1 MSGKKFT
8 LDGLKNNSSINIAE
22 SKPKPEPKEQPR
34 AAPAAEKPSRQQKK
48 RSTSK
53 KREPGRPTEPEKKP
67 TIQTSIRLHPQLK
80 GVAKRIAEIK
90 GVEVYSVY
98 NEMLADYLAKYK
110 KKYPPFFDHFEVPD
124 KKEL

>member
-8 LDGLKNNSSINIAE
+8 FDGLKSDSSINITEA
-22 SKPKPEPKEQPR
+22 KPQPTVNPVPKPAETKVQRQKQTRKAKKKEV
-34 AAPAAEKPSRQQKK
+34 
-48 RSTSK
+48 
-53 KREPGRPTEPEKKP
+53 GRPVEPQKKP

-90 GVEVYSVY
+90 GVDVYSVY

-110 KKYPPFFDHFEVPD
+110 KKYPPFFDHFKIPD

>member
-8 LDGLKNNSSINIAE
+8 FDGLKSDSSINITEAKPQPTVKPQPSVPKAKVQKRT
-22 SKPKPEPKEQPR
+22 SKPKKQ
-34 AAPAAEKPSRQQKK
+34 
-48 RSTSK
+48 
-53 KREPGRPTEPEKKP
+53 EPGRPVEPQKKP
-67 TIQTSIRLHPQLK
+67 TIQTSIRLHPKLK

-98 NEMLADYLAKYK
+98 NEMLADYLSKYK
-110 KKYPPFFDHFEVPD
+110 KKYPPFFDHFELPD